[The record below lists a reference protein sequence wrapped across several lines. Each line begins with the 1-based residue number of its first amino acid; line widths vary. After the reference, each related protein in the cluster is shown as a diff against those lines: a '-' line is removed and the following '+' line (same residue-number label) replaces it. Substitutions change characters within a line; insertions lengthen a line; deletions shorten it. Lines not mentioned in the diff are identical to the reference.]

1 MEMERLKLVA
11 LDEADLEVI
20 SACLQDAVFKTGD
33 MAFSK
38 TAGGFAV
45 EANRFVWE
53 DSRDAD
59 KKTWERRRALLSLRQ
74 VKAVRSRGIDLS
86 NKDKV
91 HSLLTIQ
98 FAADDDAPRGAI
110 ELVLA
115 GGASV
120 MLDVECIEVQLADVG
135 GAWGT
140 DFKPRHPLS
149 D

>member
-1 MEMERLKLVA
+1 MERLKLVA

-20 SACLQDAVFKTGD
+20 AACLQDAVFKTGD

-38 TAGGFAV
+38 SAHGFAI

-53 DSRDAD
+53 GGKEAD
-59 KKTWERRRALLSLRQ
+59 GKTWERRRALLSLRRVQ
-74 VKAVRSRGIDLS
+74 AVRSRGIDLA
-86 NKDKV
+86 NKDTV

-98 FAADDDAPRGAI
+98 FVADDEAPRGAI

-120 MLDVECIEVQLADVG
+120 VLEVECIEVQLADVG

-140 DFKPRHPLS
+140 EFRPRHPLS